1 MFRLF
6 FKSFFIKNDLKK
18 LFLILYMSN
27 NNQLQENTSLSEVS
41 QISNLIS
48 NIEEVDK
55 LLNKNLCSIPKDQL
69 VKLLKVLSALSVE
82 TNNVAPLNNI
92 INSLTEIFNDGKLE
106 IYEIPLLIKVLNE
119 NVLNQNITNIKSADF
134 SLLLK
139 LLIIIL
145 VELNLLKVNST
156 DIKIINAL
164 IDTSLELLNIQI
176 QIPNKEQLSK
186 CWITL
191 F

>member
-1 MFRLF
+1 
-6 FKSFFIKNDLKK
+6 
-18 LFLILYMSN
+18 MSN
-27 NNQLQENTSLSEVS
+27 SNQLSEVS

-48 NIEEVDK
+48 NIEEVEK
-55 LLNKNLCSIPKDQL
+55 LLTKNLCSIPKDQL
-69 VKLLKVLSALSVE
+69 VKLLKVLSSLSVE
-82 TNNVAPLNNI
+82 TNNVTPLNNI
-92 INSLTEIFNDGKLE
+92 INFLTEIFKDGKLE

-119 NVLNQNITNIKSADF
+119 NLLNQNITNITNIKSADF

-176 QIPNKEQLSK
+176 KIPNKEQLSK
-186 CWITL
+186 CWISM

>member
-1 MFRLF
+1 
-6 FKSFFIKNDLKK
+6 
-18 LFLILYMSN
+18 MSN

-82 TNNVAPLNNI
+82 TNNVVPLNNI

-176 QIPNKEQLSK
+176 KIPSKEQVSK